1 MITSTQIYWLT
12 RCDELKSFLV
22 GVDCPFILVA
32 SMAAVVAI
40 ALTLFNVFAGNGA
53 YELWSGV
60 PDEQFKAM
68 KDRAWRATKKSLAVF
83 AVCVTM
89 ANTVNLAASFVPT
102 TKEMAAIMV
111 VPRIANSQSVS
122 DIAEGIVELAKAW
135 MVELRPAKEG
145 DAK

>member
-1 MITSTQIYWLT
+1 
-12 RCDELKSFLV
+12 
-22 GVDCPFILVA
+22 
-32 SMAAVVAI
+32 MAIVVAI
-40 ALTLFNVFAGNGA
+40 VLTLFTVFAGNGA
-53 YELWSGV
+53 YQLCSGV

-68 KDRAWRATKKSLAVF
+68 KDRARLTAKKSVATF
-83 AVCVTM
+83 AVCVTV
-89 ANTVNLAASFVPT
+89 AITVNLAASFVPT

-122 DIAEGIVELAKAW
+122 DVAEGIVELAKAW

>member
-22 GVDCPFILVA
+22 CVDCPFIMVA
-32 SMAAVVAI
+32 FIAVVVAI
-40 ALTLFNVFAGNGA
+40 ALTLFDAFAGNGT
-53 YELWSGV
+53 YELCAGV
-60 PDEQFKAM
+60 PDEQFNAM
-68 KDRAWRATKKSLAVF
+68 KDRSRLAAKKSVAVS
-83 AVCVTM
+83 AVCVTV
-89 ANTVNLAASFVPT
+89 AITVNLAASFVPT

-122 DIAEGIVELAKAW
+122 DVAEGIVELAKAW